1 MYLHIGN
8 NKNVRNSEIIGIF
21 DMDNST
27 VSASTKKFLKQAE
40 KKKIMVSVCEDVPKS
55 FILTDKNVFIS
66 QLSSSALSGRIRS
79 QEK

>member
-27 VSASTKKFLKQAE
+27 VSAATKKFLKNAE
-40 KKKIMVSVCEDVPKS
+40 KNKKMVSVCEDVPRS
-55 FILTDKNVFIS
+55 FIVTDDKVYIS
-66 QLSSSALSGRIRS
+66 QLSSTALSGRIRS